1 MLGARCM
8 ISTIRPKPLLTF
20 VRLRRTL
27 AKTPRNDEQIW
38 LKQDN
43 IRDVGKTG
51 AAEAIK
57 PSVALSETKWMQ
69 HSVDSGGGD
78 SDVEDEE
85 ENLRKKMPHYTKIAG
100 WDRSNQELKVLGKL
114 LSSKRARETSDVQV
128 FQRYFTSITITV
140 VSRCWRA

>member
-1 MLGARCM
+1 MLGARCI
-8 ISTIRPKPLLTF
+8 ISTMRPKPLLTF

-51 AAEAIK
+51 AAESIK
-57 PSVALSETKWMQ
+57 PSVALSEKKWTQ

-78 SDVEDEE
+78 SDVEDEVEE
-85 ENLRKKMPHYTKIAG
+85 ENLRKKMPHYTKISG

-114 LSSKRARETSDVQV
+114 LSSKRARENSDVQV
-128 FQRYFTSITITV
+128 L
-140 VSRCWRA
+140 